1 MRVGGIGTEGGIGAG
16 GEVFCSMRFLASIDH
31 GGRRR
36 PTATTRPPSR
46 RGSIQQSA
54 NMLGNR
60 LVSLKLEN
68 ILNRGDIAVRRT
80 ANGLGESFFVFL
92 LDN

>member
-1 MRVGGIGTEGGIGAG
+1 MRVGSIGTEGGIGVG
-16 GEVFCSMRFLASIDH
+16 GEVFCLMRFLTSIDY

-36 PTATTRPPSR
+36 PKAATRPHSR
-46 RGSIQQSA
+46 CGSIQQSA

-68 ILNRGDIAVRRT
+68 SIIISN
-80 ANGLGESFFVFL
+80 N
-92 LDN
+92 

>member
-1 MRVGGIGTEGGIGAG
+1 MMRGGGVGAEGGIGAG
-16 GEVFCSMRFLASIDH
+16 EKVFFLMQFLASIDH
-31 GGRRR
+31 GGCRHPTTPMR
-36 PTATTRPPSR
+36 PYSW

-68 ILNRGDIAVRRT
+68 SIIIIVN
-80 ANGLGESFFVFL
+80 
-92 LDN
+92 